1 MLSYISRDGII
12 KEDMRKDFQTGSG
25 YAHATSVRRDA
36 LLSEKG
42 MKGIVPPPPTTER
55 GRELKLWG
63 LAALYV
69 LVASVL
75 CIVCYPVTI
84 SDTMARYAPMADAF
98 ARGDWHYAFHPR
110 FGVLFQV
117 VAGAVAWLTGLSG
130 AQAVQVA
137 SILFVALAAVPLWY
151 LVRDIFGEKAAWGAV
166 ALLLVSDDFTRY
178 AMDGLRD
185 TGKCLAFALLGLGAV
200 RRSGLWFGLGL
211 FVLIALVSYG
221 FAVASVLVFGWCVWA
236 LWTRRFG
243 ALPLPVLAWALGT
256 LAVSFMV
263 HAYTSHWLPAPH
275 YIDLLGRWL

>member
-1 MLSYISRDGII
+1 
-12 KEDMRKDFQTGSG
+12 MRKIQQKSAAYAQAPGVCTGSFLPENR
-25 YAHATSVRRDA
+25 AKS
-36 LLSEKG
+36 
-42 MKGIVPPPPTTER
+42 IVMPPPPNNR
-55 GRELKLWG
+55 KGCELKLWG

-137 SILFVALAAVPLWY
+137 SILFVALAAVPLWH

-243 ALPLPVLAWALGT
+243 ALPLPVLGWAVGT

-263 HAYTSHWLPAPH
+263 HAYTGHWLPAPH
-275 YIDLLGRWL
+275 YIELLGRWL